1 MVTDMKKLDRILN
14 TIIGVFVGI
23 IIGHGIHVF
32 WDHKTYP
39 ELDAMRSAPWYTSIL
54 VYGIATAAVLAIA
67 IIIKLII
74 RRRSKRR

>member
-1 MVTDMKKLDRILN
+1 MKKLDRILN
-14 TIIGVFVGI
+14 TIIGAFVGVF
-23 IIGHGIHVF
+23 IGHGIHVF

-54 VYGIATAAVLAIA
+54 VYGIATAVVLAIA

-74 RRRSKRR
+74 RQKVKQ

>member
-1 MVTDMKKLDRILN
+1 MKMLDRILN
-14 TIIGVFVGI
+14 AVIGAFIGVF
-23 IIGHGIHVF
+23 IGHGINVF

-54 VYGIATAAVLAIA
+54 VYGIATAAVLVIA

-74 RRRSKRR
+74 RQKLKQH